1 MNVLLLFLFL
11 QEFVKIART
20 PYTIRKRKIN
30 QGVGLLKL
38 KPGELTKYVKKAI
51 LIADSCCP
59 QAVCAVLEEMWEE
72 VDSELADQ
80 ITVGQVEKEI
90 LNYEKEGQ

>member
-1 MNVLLLFLFL
+1 M
-11 QEFVKIART
+11 
-20 PYTIRKRKIN
+20 
-30 QGVGLLKL
+30 KL

-59 QAVCAVLEEMWEE
+59 QAVCAALEEMWEG
-72 VDSELADQ
+72 VDNELADQ
-80 ITVGQVEKEI
+80 VTVGQVEKEI

>member
-1 MNVLLLFLFL
+1 
-11 QEFVKIART
+11 
-20 PYTIRKRKIN
+20 
-30 QGVGLLKL
+30 VGLLKL

-80 ITVGQVEKEI
+80 ITVSQVEKEI

>member
-1 MNVLLLFLFL
+1 M
-11 QEFVKIART
+11 
-20 PYTIRKRKIN
+20 
-30 QGVGLLKL
+30 KL
-38 KPGELTKYVKKAI
+38 KPGELTKYVKRAI

-59 QAVCAVLEEMWEE
+59 QAVCAALEEMWEG

-80 ITVGQVEKEI
+80 VTVGQVEREI